1 LKRTNRL
8 VLLIGVFL
16 AVVAFVL
23 IVILLSG
30 GNNGGDGGGA
40 RVTPPPDLPT
50 VIATQD
56 IPLGATI
63 TEGMLTTETMA
74 QTARLPGAFEATS
87 QAVGQV
93 VRVPVT
99 AGEQITTG
107 TFTSSEFFQV
117 PPGQRAMSVQV
128 DALSGG
134 GTAIQAGDYVDM
146 VLGLTADAFPVVEV
160 SPDDGSIQV
169 VAGLNSTS
177 VKLLIEGMQVLS
189 VIRQAAPPPAQGGA
203 ATPSPSG
210 PTQPDVSET
219 STALVIL
226 SLTAQQTELV
236 KFAQMQGNIT
246 LVLRSAQDFFD
257 ENGEPI
263 LPVPAGTTGV
273 ILKTLVDSYGVLR
286 PEFVEAFLP
295 EQSAAPAR

>member
-1 LKRTNRL
+1 MKRSNCL
-8 VLLIGVFL
+8 VLLIGIFL

-23 IVILLSG
+23 IVVLLGQPTSG
-30 GNNGGDGGGA
+30 GPRGSA
-40 RVTPPPDLPT
+40 TPPANLPT
-50 VIATQD
+50 VIAAED
-56 IPLGATI
+56 IPLGATV
-63 TEGMLTTETMA
+63 TEAMLTTQELPTT
-74 QTARLPGAFEATS
+74 QRLPGALQSPS
-87 QAVGQV
+87 QAIGQI
-93 VRVPVT
+93 VRQPVT
-99 AGEQITTG
+99 AGQQITNF
-107 TFTSSEFFQV
+107 TFGGSQKFVV

-128 DALSGG
+128 DALSGV
-134 GTAIQAGDYVDM
+134 GTAIQAGDYIDM
-146 VLGLTADAFPVVEV
+146 VVGLSADAFPVVEV
-160 SPDDGSIQV
+160 NPDDGSIQV

-189 VIRQAAPPPAQGGA
+189 VIRQAAPPPSNQGNA

-210 PTQPDVSET
+210 PTQPPVTEE
-219 STALVIL
+219 STALIIL
-226 SLTAQQTELV
+226 SMTAQQTELV

-257 ENGEPI
+257 ESGEPI